1 MTADLATISQAF
13 CTIQDSHILVVGDV
27 MLDRFVDGHVSRI
40 SPEAPVPILEK
51 SAVKQMPGGSAN
63 VACNLAFLGAKTT
76 LIGVIGDDES
86 GQLLVAELGK
96 NPSITFLP
104 HIVAGRPT
112 TLKTRY
118 RAAGQQILRVDDED
132 MSPLASDATKAIL
145 SQIEVSLKSTPAVDA
160 VIISDY
166 AKGCLTPTIIQKIVA
181 LCKKAGIKS
190 VADPKLADFSAYHG
204 VDILTPN
211 LAELRAASD
220 ATLTDID
227 DIVTVAHDLVIKHEL
242 GAILATLSARGMVLT
257 MAGGTTIHGAATARD
272 VFDVSGAGDT
282 VVAAVAACVAQNIEP
297 PLAVDIANLA
307 AGVAVAKSGTAIV
320 SPGEVLGQLHAPQI
334 ATDWPH
340 WAEQCR
346 QWRENGV
353 KIGFTNGCFDLL
365 HPGHIY
371 LLQQA
376 ASYCERLIVGVNSDR
391 SVKRLKGNSRPL
403 QACDSRASVLSS
415 LPFIDGV
422 AVFDEDTPLDLVSI
436 LQPDVIIKGGD
447 YTATDVVGADIVNA
461 RGGEVVII
469 PTLGTFSSS
478 TIINR

>member
-1 MTADLATISQAF
+1 MTADLATISEAF
-13 CTIQDSHILVVGDV
+13 CTIQNSHILVVGDV
-27 MLDRFVDGHVSRI
+27 MLDRFIDGHVSRI

-76 LIGVIGDDES
+76 LIGAIGDDDA
-86 GQLLVAELGK
+86 GQILAAELGK
-96 NPSITFLP
+96 NPAITFAP

-132 MSPLASDATKAIL
+132 TSPLMPDVTDAIL
-145 SQIEVSLKSTPAVDA
+145 SQIETCLKSTPAVDA

-166 AKGCLTPTIIQKIVA
+166 AKGCLTPAVIQKIVT
-181 LCKKAGIKS
+181 LCKQADIKTI
-190 VADPKLADFSAYHG
+190 ADPKLADFSAYRG

-211 LAELRAASD
+211 LSELRAASYEALD
-220 ATLTDID
+220 AID
-227 DIVTVAHDLVIKHEL
+227 DITNVAHDLIVKHEL
-242 GAILATLSARGMVLT
+242 GGILATLSARGMVLT
-257 MAGGTTIHGAATARD
+257 VAGGTTILGAATARD

-282 VVAAVAACVAQNIEP
+282 VVATVAACVAQNIAH

-320 SPGEVLGQLHAPQI
+320 SPGEILAQLPTTKI
-334 ATDWPH
+334 ATDWPY
-340 WAEQCR
+340 WADQCQ
-346 QWRENGV
+346 QWRKSGAKV
-353 KIGFTNGCFDLL
+353 GFTNGCFDLL

-376 ASYCERLIVGVNSDR
+376 AAHCDRLIVGLNSDL
-391 SVKRLKGNSRPL
+391 SVKRLKGNNRPL
-403 QACDSRASVLSS
+403 QSSDSRANVLAS

-422 AVFDEDTPLDLVSI
+422 AVFEEDTPYNLVST

-447 YTATDVVGADIVNA
+447 YKASDVVGADIVNA
-461 RGGEVVII
+461 RGGEVII
-469 PTLGTFSSS
+469 TPTLGTHSSS
-478 TIINR
+478 AIIER

>member
-1 MTADLATISQAF
+1 MTADLATISQVF

-27 MLDRFVDGHVSRI
+27 MLDRFIDGHVSRI
-40 SPEAPVPILEK
+40 SPEAPVPILGK

-63 VACNLAFLGAKTT
+63 VACNIAFLGARTT
-76 LIGVIGDDES
+76 LIGAIGEDEA
-86 GQLLVAELGK
+86 GQTLIAELGK

-104 HIVAGRPT
+104 QIIAGRPT

-132 MSPLASDATKAIL
+132 TAPLETDVAQAILMQIEASLAST
-145 SQIEVSLKSTPAVDA
+145 QAVDA
-160 VIISDY
+160 VVISDY
-166 AKGCLTPTIIQKIVA
+166 AKGCLTPSIIQNIVA
-181 LCKKAGIKS
+181 LCKQAGVKTI
-190 VADPKLADFSAYHG
+190 ADPKLADFSAYHG

-211 LAELRAASD
+211 LSELRAASYES
-220 ATLTDID
+220 LNEID
-227 DIVTVAHDLVIKHEL
+227 DIINVSHDLLAKHEI
-242 GAILATLSARGMVLT
+242 GAILATLSARGMVLSV
-257 MAGGTTIHGAATARD
+257 ADGTTIHGAATARD

-282 VVAAVAACVAQNIEP
+282 VVAAIAACMAQNIGY

-320 SPGEVLGQLHAPQI
+320 SPGEILAQLPVLQI

-346 QWRENGV
+346 RWRENGD
-353 KIGFTNGCFDLL
+353 KIGFSNGCFDLL

-376 ASYCERLIVGVNSDR
+376 AKHCDRLIVGLNSDV
-391 SVKRLKGNSRPL
+391 SVKRLKGTGRPL
-403 QACDSRASVLSS
+403 QTSDSRASVLSC
-415 LPFIDGV
+415 LPFVDGV
-422 AVFDEDTPLDLVSI
+422 AVFDEDTPFDLVST

-447 YTATDVVGADIVNA
+447 YTASNIVGADIVNA
-461 RGGEVVII
+461 RGGEVIVI
-469 PTLGTFSSS
+469 PTLGTHSSS
-478 TIINR
+478 AIVER

>member
-1 MTADLATISQAF
+1 MTTDLATISKAF

-27 MLDRFVDGHVSRI
+27 MLDRFIDGHVSRI

-63 VACNLAFLGAKTT
+63 VACNVAFLGAKTT
-76 LIGVIGDDES
+76 LIGAIGKDEA
-86 GQLLVAELGK
+86 GQILTTELEK
-96 NPSITFLP
+96 NPSITFMP
-104 HIVAGRPT
+104 HIIAGRPT

-132 MSPLASDATKAIL
+132 TSALAADAVKAIL
-145 SQIEVSLKSTPAVDA
+145 SEVDACLKSTPTVD
-160 VIISDY
+160 VVVISDY
-166 AKGCLTPTIIQKIVA
+166 AKGCLTPDIIQKIIA
-181 LCKKAGIKS
+181 LCKKAGVKT
-190 VADPKLADFSAYHG
+190 VADPKLADFSAYSG

-211 LAELRAASD
+211 LSELRAASD
-220 ATLTDID
+220 EALNEID
-227 DIVTVAHDLVIKHEL
+227 DIIKVAHKLVAKHEL
-242 GAILATLSARGMVLT
+242 GAILSTLSARGMVLT
-257 MAGGTTIHGAATARD
+257 LSDGTTIHGAATARD

-282 VVAAVAACVAQNIEP
+282 VVASVAVCMAQNIEH

-320 SPGEVLGQLHAPQI
+320 SPGEILAQLPAPQI

-346 QWRENGV
+346 QWRQSGAKV
-353 KIGFTNGCFDLL
+353 GFTNGCFDLL

-376 ASYCERLIVGVNSDR
+376 ATHCDRLIVGLNSDL
-391 SVKRLKGNSRPL
+391 SVKRLKGNNRPL
-403 QACDSRASVLSS
+403 QACDSRANVLSS

-422 AVFDEDTPLDLVSI
+422 AVFDEDTPLDLVGT

-447 YTATDVVGADIVNA
+447 YKASDIVGADIVNA
-461 RGGEVVII
+461 RGGKVIII
-469 PTLGTFSSS
+469 PTLGTHS
-478 TIINR
+478 TSAIINR